1 MELKEAWERFTRS
14 RASLLGLGII
24 APLILIGVFA
34 PVVVPYHPKNVIEG
48 LSLLEPSQQH
58 LMGTDI
64 VGRDI
69 FSWVL
74 WGCRTSLLVGVGAV
88 IIELIIGLT
97 IGALAGYYGGW
108 IDNILMRITDTMLA
122 LPSMVLIIVAA
133 AMFRVRS
140 LFIITAIMGAIG
152 WPWLARVVRGE
163 FLTLK
168 DLAHVEAARAMGAN
182 DLRIISKHILPNII
196 APLLVLITLD
206 IPSYIL
212 WESTITFLGLG
223 DPTSVSW
230 GLMLN
235 FGRNFI
241 RRAWWITTFPGLAIF
256 ISTLGF
262 NLLGDGLRD
271 ALDIRM

>member
-1 MELKEAWERFTRS
+1 VELKEAWERFKRS
-14 RASLLGLGII
+14 KASVLGLSII
-24 APLILIGVFA
+24 APLIFIGIFA
-34 PVVVPYHPKNVIEG
+34 PVLVPYHPKVVVEG
-48 LSLLEPSQQH
+48 KSLLEPSPQH
-58 LMGTDI
+58 LLGTDI

-74 WGCRTSLLVGVGAV
+74 WGCRTSLLVGIGAV
-88 IIELIIGLT
+88 IIELVIGLT

-108 IDNILMRITDTMLA
+108 IDNILMRITETMLA
-122 LPSMVLIIVAA
+122 LPAMVLIIVAA
-133 AMFRVRS
+133 AMFKVRS
-140 LFIITAIMGAIG
+140 LFVITVIMGAIG

-163 FLTLK
+163 FLILK
-168 DLAHVEAARAMGAN
+168 DLAHVEAAEAMGAKN
-182 DLRIISKHILPNII
+182 FRIIFKHILPNII

>member
-1 MELKEAWERFTRS
+1 MELKEAWERFKRS
-14 RASLLGLGII
+14 KASLVGLAIIVPLVII
-24 APLILIGVFA
+24 AIFV
-34 PVVVPYHPKNVIEG
+34 PVVAPYHPK
-48 LSLLEPSQQH
+48 SLIRGMSLKEPSRQH
-58 LMGTDI
+58 LMGTDNI
-64 VGRDI
+64 GRDI

-88 IIELIIGLT
+88 LIEIVIGLA
-97 IGALAGYYGGW
+97 IGALAGFYGGW
-108 IDNILMRITDTMLA
+108 MDHVLMRITDTMLA
-122 LPSMVLIIVAA
+122 LPAIILIIVAA
-133 AMFRVRS
+133 AMFKVRS
-140 LFIITAIMGAIG
+140 QLIIMVIMGAIG

-163 FLTLK
+163 FLALK
-168 DLAHVEAARAMGAN
+168 ELAHVEAARAMGAS
-182 DLRIISKHILPNII
+182 DLRLISKHIIPNII

-212 WESTITFLGLG
+212 WESTITFIGLG